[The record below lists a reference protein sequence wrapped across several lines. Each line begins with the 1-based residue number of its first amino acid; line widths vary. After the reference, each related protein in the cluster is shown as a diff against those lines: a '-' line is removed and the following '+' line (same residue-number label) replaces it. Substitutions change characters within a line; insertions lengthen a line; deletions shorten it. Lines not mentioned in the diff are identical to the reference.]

1 MSVHLVSLCACL
13 WLPRVCRPMAMP
25 AITSISP
32 RRPLGVFSG
41 VIIAGFTIL
50 EPHNTWTNLA
60 YVLAGVWH
68 AIHVV
73 HCESFVQVVLTD
85 TTYTPTLIS
94 SLASQCP
101 FVPFQAIQRHR
112 QLPPPPK
119 RTVGCSILRRGV
131 LVVTAQTLQL

>member
-1 MSVHLVSLCACL
+1 
-13 WLPRVCRPMAMP
+13 MAMP

-41 VIIAGFTIL
+41 IIIAGFTIL

-73 HCESFVQVVLTD
+73 HCESFVRVVLTD

-101 FVPFQAIQRHR
+101 FVPFQAIKRHR
-112 QLPPPPK
+112 QLPPPQTDSSLFYYAARCIGCHSANTATVVQYCGNI
-119 RTVGCSILRRGV
+119 RTDRTPSV
-131 LVVTAQTLQL
+131 